1 MYSAVTKIQDG
12 TCFSRHLKE
21 EGLMF
26 KLNVSSCFKF
36 SLTKEHA
43 YAGGVEEDWC

>member
-1 MYSAVTKIQDG
+1 MKIQVG

-26 KLNVSSCFKF
+26 KLKVSSCFKF
-36 SLTKEHA
+36 SLTIEHA
-43 YAGGVEEDWC
+43 NAGGVKEG